1 MPQKKNK
8 YFTLIWLGFYCEVL
22 KNNRQIKSGKC
33 IQCFYCVVYRNNDK
47 WIKKI
52 TMYASCSWG
61 TDFDIFIL
69 RQQIFRCS
77 FKIPKLWKNNG
88 YVSLCLRLE
97 KRNKFEII
105 LILDLRM
112 FFALN
117 ILCVSL
123 DASVESLS
131 SFARFNEQSVII
143 WTPSLTSRVPRSIE
157 SRCFLVLPLSIMI
170 TLMKDWRSTCIKI
183 PHAFL

>member
-1 MPQKKNK
+1 M
-8 YFTLIWLGFYCEVL
+8 
-22 KNNRQIKSGKC
+22 
-33 IQCFYCVVYRNNDK
+33 VYRNNDK
-47 WIKKI
+47 WIKEI
-52 TMYASCSWG
+52 FVSTMYASCSWG

-117 ILCVSL
+117 ILCVLL

-170 TLMKDWRSTCIKI
+170 TQMKDWRSTCIKI

>member
-1 MPQKKNK
+1 MN
-8 YFTLIWLGFYCEVL
+8 
-22 KNNRQIKSGKC
+22 
-33 IQCFYCVVYRNNDK
+33 
-47 WIKKI
+47 KKI
-52 TMYASCSWG
+52 FVSTMYASCSWG

-105 LILDLRM
+105 LILYLRM